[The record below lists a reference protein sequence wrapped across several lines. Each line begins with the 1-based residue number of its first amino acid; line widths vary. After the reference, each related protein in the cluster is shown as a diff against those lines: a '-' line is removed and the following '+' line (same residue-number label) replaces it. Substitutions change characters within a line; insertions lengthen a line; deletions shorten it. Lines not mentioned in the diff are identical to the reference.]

1 MATETATDDNFEET
15 ITNTELPVVVD
26 FWAEWCGP
34 CKQMS
39 PHLDAV
45 ADEMS
50 GKVKVVKINV
60 EENPMVASKY
70 AVRGL
75 PTLMMFKEGKMTA
88 THLGA
93 MSKQRIADWIKESA

>member
-1 MATETATDDNFEET
+1 MAAETATDDTFEET
-15 ITNTELPVVVD
+15 ISGTDLPVVVD

-39 PHLDAV
+39 PHLEAV
-45 ADEMS
+45 ADELA
-50 GKVKVVKINV
+50 GKVKIVKINV

>member
-1 MATETATDDNFEET
+1 MAAINVTDDDFDT
-15 ITNTELPVVVD
+15 VVGGSDVPVVVD

-45 ADEMS
+45 SEEMA
-50 GKVKVVKINV
+50 GKVKVAKMNV
-60 EENPMVASKY
+60 DENLIAPSKY
-70 AVRGL
+70 GVRGL
-75 PTLMMFKEGKMTA
+75 PTLVIFKEGKVAA

-93 MSKQRIADWIKESA
+93 MSKQAIADWIKQSV